1 MKDQA
6 LGFSIANF
14 DAEEDLAREP
24 PLEPDL
30 ERTTEDRYTL
40 PDRELEFLAK
50 LAPYGILGAAGGA
63 CSTVRA
69 TRISASGP
77 TRGFGSA
84 RQKSLSI
91 DATGTGL
98 YHGTSSEVDFV
109 NNCDRLRK
117 LVAEVLR
124 VPEQLVTDAMTL
136 LDTETW
142 DSFAH
147 LELIVA
153 IESEFGVSL
162 SADDIAA
169 MTSFAAIRTTLISRG
184 VEV

>member
-1 MKDQA
+1 M
-6 LGFSIANF
+6 
-14 DAEEDLAREP
+14 
-24 PLEPDL
+24 
-30 ERTTEDRYTL
+30 
-40 PDRELEFLAK
+40 
-50 LAPYGILGAAGGA
+50 
-63 CSTVRA
+63 
-69 TRISASGP
+69 
-77 TRGFGSA
+77 
-84 RQKSLSI
+84 
-91 DATGTGL
+91 
-98 YHGTSSEVDFV
+98 

-117 LVAEVLR
+117 LLAEVLR
-124 VPEQLVTDAMTL
+124 VPEELVTDAMTL